1 MPTYVSMLN
10 WSGSRQPYEADI
22 RRSLAARSGML
33 RRHGLHSLAFLPDE
47 GDCAAVMVST
57 CDDVHDVMRLAAS
70 IHPAAI
76 VRVESMQFD
85 EDPGVPA
92 WVVRASVPP
101 PAHDHVAA
109 RAVPRRPVR
118 LRTIP
123 AGAA

>member
-1 MPTYVSMLN
+1 MPTYVSMIN

-22 RRSLAARSGML
+22 RRSLETRSRML
-33 RRHGLHSLAFLPDE
+33 RKHGLHSLAFLPDE

-57 CDDVHDVMRLAAS
+57 CADVHDVMRLAAA

-85 EDPGVPA
+85 EEPGVPA
-92 WVVRASVPP
+92 RVVRAPVPP
-101 PAHDHVAA
+101 PAHDYATA
-109 RAVPRRPVR
+109 RGPVR
-118 LRTIP
+118 LRRIP

>member
-22 RRSLAARSGML
+22 RRSLETRAGML

-57 CDDVHDVMRLAAS
+57 CADLHDVMRLAAA

-92 WVVRASVPP
+92 RVVRASVPP
-101 PAHDHVAA
+101 PAHDHAST
-109 RAVPRRPVR
+109 RGPVR
-118 LRTIP
+118 LRRIP
-123 AGAA
+123 AGVA